1 MIAAQPIGVDMI
13 TRAGVRLAQRAG
25 PNPPAAWDLRIDAEG
40 LEHNPEGLHHAK
52 HQLLMRA
59 YQARYMLLPDA
70 AYGGCI
76 VERLQRHYDP
86 QEMAALEALRHGL
99 EAELIAPRV
108 AAARHA
114 ARRQDLDAYIGALLP
129 RLRAQPE
136 DAFIAALRLSPHRE
150 AHYRN
155 FLIQS
160 AADLLAEASASA
172 LGVIGEFGPA
182 QSALF
187 RILIDEFGY
196 GAHGKKHSVLYRAT
210 LASFG
215 LCDEYNA
222 WWPLF
227 DTGSLELHNTIH
239 HLFQNPRNFFLQV
252 GFLLF
257 AETAYQRST
266 ADHFRYLREFHP
278 QADARYFAEHAHI
291 DLHHTQM
298 VIEEVARP
306 LTAQHGPAA
315 GAEIIAGAELTRR
328 AFEAAGAHMLAV
340 SRAFDIAAVCGKA
353 VYAAPDLDR
362 LGDGVSPG
370 GALGDHQ
377 GPVQVGGIGVLTD
390 PRAFALFPA
399 GAFGRRLLADA

>member
-1 MIAAQPIGVDMI
+1 MIAALPIGADMI
-13 TRAGVRLAQRAG
+13 ARAGVRLAERAG

-40 LEHNPEGLHHAK
+40 MEHNPEGLHHAK

-70 AYGGCI
+70 PPGGCI

-86 QEMAALEALRHGL
+86 AEMAALEALRHGL
-99 EAELIAPRV
+99 EAELVAPKVAVARK
-108 AAARHA
+108 AAARC
-114 ARRQDLDAYIGALLP
+114 DLDAYVEALLP
-129 RLRAQPE
+129 RLRAQSE
-136 DAFIAALRLSPHRE
+136 DDFIAALRISPHRE

-172 LGVIGEFGPA
+172 LGVVGEFGPA

-215 LCDEYNA
+215 LCDAYNA

-227 DTGSLELHNTIH
+227 DTAALELHNTIH

-252 GFLLF
+252 GFLVF

-315 GAEIIAGAELTRR
+315 GAEIVAGAELTRR

-362 LGDGVSPG
+362 LGAGVTPG
-370 GALGDHQ
+370 TVLADHGAAL
-377 GPVQVGGIGVLTD
+377 QVGGIGVLTD
-390 PRAFALFPA
+390 ARAFALFPA